1 VIDRRQWMRMSSG
14 VLWGSSLYGVRPS
27 RSAPTPA
34 DFQKGLKGPICSVPT
49 VYDESFRLDSE
60 GFRNIVKTGVKAGC
74 RVFALTAG
82 NSQYDRLT
90 YDEVKELTRTLVD
103 SVAGRGLTIAAT
115 GQWWTGQVIDY
126 ARFSEN
132 AGADALQVFVP
143 TFGDSDTVFEHFQK
157 IAAATKL
164 GIVLHG
170 QVPMPLLKR
179 LLSIDS
185 IVAYKEEYPPSYST
199 EVFALYGKRLNIF
212 AGGQKSRYL
221 IFQPYGMQAYYSTFS
236 TFAPEV
242 TRKFWDA
249 CQAGDLT
256 AARDVVVKYDVPFFQ
271 KWSHAYWRATL
282 ETFGLAKRYLRPP
295 DRYFT
300 TQQVSDVK
308 PFFRELG
315 LL

>member
-1 VIDRRQWMRMSSG
+1 MRASAG
-14 VLWGSSLYGVRPS
+14 LLCGLPALGATPLRTVPS
-27 RSAPTPA
+27 PA
-34 DFQKGLKGPICSVPT
+34 DFQRGLKGPICSVPT
-49 VYDESFRLDSE
+49 VYDENFRIDPE
-60 GFRNIVKTGVKAGC
+60 GFRNIVNTGMKAGC

-90 YDEVKELTRTLVD
+90 YDEVKQLTRTLVC

-126 ARFSEN
+126 ARFAEN
-132 AGADALQVFVP
+132 TGADALQVFVP
-143 TFGDSDTVFEHFQK
+143 AFGDDDTVFEHFKK
-157 IAAATKL
+157 IASSTKL

-170 QVPMPLLKR
+170 QVPLPLLKR

-185 IVAYKEEYPPSYST
+185 VVAYKEEYPPSYST
-199 EVFALYGKRLNIF
+199 EVFALYGNRLNIF

-221 IFQPYGMQAYYSTFS
+221 MFQPYGMQAYYSTFS

-249 CQAGDLT
+249 CQRGDT
-256 AARDVVVKYDVPFFQ
+256 NAAKEVVVKYDVPFFQ
-271 KWSHAYWRATL
+271 RWSHAYWRATL
-282 ETFGLAKRYLRPP
+282 ETFGIAKRYLRPP
-295 DRYFT
+295 ERYFT
-300 TQQVSDVK
+300 PQQVGEVK

-315 LL
+315 VL